1 MKKVFV
7 LGIAILLL
15 VASCAKKKDVQDA
28 HIETNQPEAA
38 TTESRLAEIN
48 LTESGSQKMVSRAL
62 NGVEGAED
70 AGNNIEII
78 EQIEGIYVN
87 ETGIY
92 NVSIEYRDNL
102 TFHVKTNYPMFS
114 QNEVDV
120 KLKDVYTKPLFSYD
134 LGGRGGIGGSIV
146 IKFDKEK
153 NLVFQ
158 EDSYECDFDDDLN
171 PINEEETHEIE
182 FLRKDV
188 GIFEVSDE
196 SAELKEPLSEQDY
209 EAAYQSLVNYLHEK
223 KEFIRMNY
231 ETIDDDEKLYK
242 GNTVFGPNAFF
253 VNNELLGGASL
264 KIGMTK
270 KDVYALLG
278 EPWRVLKDGDYVDY
292 WANLHVKDF
301 FDDGQ
306 ETFYAST
313 VIGFYFDA
321 DEKITQIS
329 VLVEGVEEPS
339 DDDFWP

>member
-15 VASCAKKKDVQDA
+15 AAGCVTEKDTKEKIV
-28 HIETNQPEAA
+28 
-38 TTESRLAEIN
+38 R
-48 LTESGSQKMVSRAL
+48 TESGSQEM
-62 NGVEGAED
+62 AEN
-70 AGNNIEII
+70 AGNYSKII
-78 EQIEGIYVN
+78 EKIEGVYVN

-92 NVSIEYRDNL
+92 NVSIEYRDNF

-120 KLKDVYTKPLFSYD
+120 KLNDVYKKILFSYEI
-134 LGGRGGIGGSIV
+134 GGRGGIGGSIV

-153 NLVFQ
+153 NLILQ
-158 EDSYECDFDDDLN
+158 EDYYECEFDDDLN
-171 PINEEETHEIE
+171 PINEEETHKIEI
-182 FLRKDV
+182 LRKDV
-188 GIFEVSDE
+188 GIFEVPE
-196 SAELKEPLSEQDY
+196 EWAELKVPLSEQDY
-209 EAAYQSLVNYLHEK
+209 EATYQRLVNYLHEK
-223 KEFIRMNY
+223 KEFIRKNY

-329 VLVEGVEEPS
+329 VLVEGIEEPS

>member
-15 VASCAKKKDVQDA
+15 AAGCATEKDTKEKIV
-28 HIETNQPEAA
+28 
-38 TTESRLAEIN
+38 R
-48 LTESGSQKMVSRAL
+48 TESGSQEM
-62 NGVEGAED
+62 AEN
-70 AGNNIEII
+70 AGNYSKII
-78 EQIEGIYVN
+78 EKIEGVYVN

-92 NVSIEYRDNL
+92 NVSIEYRDNF

-120 KLKDVYTKPLFSYD
+120 KLNDVYKKILFSYEI
-134 LGGRGGIGGSIV
+134 GGRGGIGGSIV

-153 NLVFQ
+153 NLILQ
-158 EDSYECDFDDDLN
+158 EDYYECEFDDDLN
-171 PINEEETHEIE
+171 PINEEETHKIEI
-182 FLRKDV
+182 LRKDV
-188 GIFEVSDE
+188 GVFDVSEE
-196 SAELKEPLSEQDY
+196 SAESEMPLSEPDY
-209 EAAYQSLVNYLHEK
+209 SAAYQSLLNYLHEK
-223 KEFIRMNY
+223 KEFIRKNY
-231 ETIDDDEKLYK
+231 EMIDDDEKLYK

>member
-15 VASCAKKKDVQDA
+15 AAGCATEKDVQDA
-28 HIETNQPEAA
+28 RIEKNQPEAA
-38 TTESRLAEIN
+38 TA
-48 LTESGSQKMVSRAL
+48 ESGSQEM
-62 NGVEGAED
+62 AEN
-70 AGNNIEII
+70 AGNYSKII
-78 EQIEGIYVN
+78 EKIEGVYVN

-92 NVSIEYRDNL
+92 NVSIEYRDNF

-120 KLKDVYTKPLFSYD
+120 KLNDVYKKILFSYEI
-134 LGGRGGIGGSIV
+134 GGRGGIGGSIV

-153 NLVFQ
+153 NLILQ
-158 EDSYECDFDDDLN
+158 EDYYECEFDDDLN
-171 PINEEETHEIE
+171 PINEEETHKIEI
-182 FLRKDV
+182 LRKDV
-188 GIFEVSDE
+188 GVFDVSEE
-196 SAELKEPLSEQDY
+196 SAESEMPLSEPDY
-209 EAAYQSLVNYLHEK
+209 SAAYQSLLNYLHEK
-223 KEFIRMNY
+223 KEFIRKNY
-231 ETIDDDEKLYK
+231 EMIDDDEKLYK